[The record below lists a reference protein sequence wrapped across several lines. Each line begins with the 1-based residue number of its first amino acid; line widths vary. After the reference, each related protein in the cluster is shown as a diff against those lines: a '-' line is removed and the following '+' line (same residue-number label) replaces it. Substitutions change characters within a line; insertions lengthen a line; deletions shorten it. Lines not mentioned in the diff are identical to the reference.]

1 MLSPMGVSE
10 KGGRAGL
17 VLMGSLLVGAG
28 LLALEV
34 WQETRIQHLGTPSG
48 LDFFYC

>member
-1 MLSPMGVSE
+1 MGVSE

-17 VLMGSLLVGAG
+17 VLVLVGSLLVGAG

-34 WQETRIQHLGTPSG
+34 WQETRIHHLGTPSG
-48 LDFFYC
+48 LDFYC